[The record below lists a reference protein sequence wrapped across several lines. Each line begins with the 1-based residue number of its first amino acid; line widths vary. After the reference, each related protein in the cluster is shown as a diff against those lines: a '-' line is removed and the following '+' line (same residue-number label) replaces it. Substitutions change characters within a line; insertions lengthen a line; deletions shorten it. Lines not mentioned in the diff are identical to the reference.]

1 MTFSLQRQVASN
13 MSLLSAKDLRC
24 LLTTLQSVR
33 SARVNDQKSPDIP
46 NAKRGRNLLH
56 LIDTELFA
64 YL

>member
-1 MTFSLQRQVASN
+1 

-24 LLTTLQSVR
+24 LLMTLQSVR
-33 SARVNDQKSPDIP
+33 SARVNDQKSSDVP
-46 NAKRGRNLLH
+46 NAKRGRNLLY